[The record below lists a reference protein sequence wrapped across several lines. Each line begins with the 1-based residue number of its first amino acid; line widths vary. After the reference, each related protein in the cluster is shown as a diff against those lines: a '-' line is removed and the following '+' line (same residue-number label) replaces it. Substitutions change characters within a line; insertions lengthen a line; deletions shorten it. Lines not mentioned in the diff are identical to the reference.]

1 MNYGDIFARIRSNLP
16 GQDKFVS
23 YRFNS
28 NVKDYFV
35 EKGMHV
41 FCTCKF
47 RIERYADSGIEQP
60 IDSCLFVLNLYQGYN
75 STMKNKSQEMCTN
88 YLLACDLF
96 AYKYIIHVIYFH
108 SQIIISCM
116 PHNNTQRSI
125 SHV

>member
-75 STMKNKSQEMCTN
+75 STMKKQIPGNVYK
-88 YLLACDLF
+88 LF
-96 AYKYIIHVIYFH
+96 T
-108 SQIIISCM
+108 CM
-116 PHNNTQRSI
+116 
-125 SHV
+125 